1 MKVKSFS
8 WVGISTENF
17 DRSMHFFRDLLGL
30 DVLVESEHQAIL
42 KTVSGQQLE
51 IFGGK
56 GPKQEH
62 AASPV
67 VAFEVDNIEA
77 AREELRAADIELIG
91 DIERWNGFAWQYFE
105 VPTDTFSRS
114 SHRRP
119 VNSIAQ
125 IAGTKADH
133 FEDRS
138 SQNEQLAGS
147 LPSRDA

>member
-1 MKVKSFS
+1 MREEANVKVKSFS

-30 DVLVESEHQAIL
+30 DVWVESEHQAIL
-42 KTVSGQQLE
+42 KTASGQQLE

-56 GPKQEH
+56 GPKQER

-91 DIERWNGFAWQYFE
+91 DIERWNGFAWQYF
-105 VPTDTFSRS
+105 RS
-114 SHRRP
+114 PDGHVFEIKSSP
-119 VNSIAQ
+119 ACEFD
-125 IAGTKADH
+125 GADC
-133 FEDRS
+133 RY
-138 SQNEQLAGS
+138 
-147 LPSRDA
+147 